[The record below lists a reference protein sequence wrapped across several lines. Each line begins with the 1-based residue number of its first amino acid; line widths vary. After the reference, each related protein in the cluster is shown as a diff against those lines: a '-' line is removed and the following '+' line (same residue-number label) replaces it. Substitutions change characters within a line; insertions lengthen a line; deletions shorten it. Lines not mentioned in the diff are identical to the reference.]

1 MSFRQKINGPMCFVE
16 FEDVPCAS
24 QAIKELYGHN
34 LVSLLFSAAWYGV
47 GCAERGKANLPA
59 LMSNPR
65 LYCLTR
71 RIESRSLQFPASEP
85 ALSTQNTASSTRV
98 A

>member
-34 LVSLLFSAAWYGV
+34 LVSLLFSLGRVARNG
-47 GCAERGKANLPA
+47 ERRTSHA
-59 LMSNPR
+59 LARNAR

-85 ALSTQNTASSTRV
+85 ALSTQNTA
-98 A
+98 

>member
-34 LVSLLFSAAWYGV
+34 SVSLLFSATGSGL
-47 GCAERGKANLPA
+47 GCAEWGKVN
-59 LMSNPR
+59 
-65 LYCLTR
+65 
-71 RIESRSLQFPASEP
+71 
-85 ALSTQNTASSTRV
+85 
-98 A
+98 